1 MDEMVKTVQSWL
13 NKTYQ
18 GYVAKGDYQTI
29 PENGK
34 TGWTTVYA
42 LTRALQIELG
52 ISPTADNFGPGTEKA
67 FKPLTIGASDAKPS
81 NINYILQGAFYCK
94 GYSPGG
100 FTGVFGGQTQIA
112 VKMFQK
118 DAGLATQDGVVST
131 IIMKSLLNMSAFQTV
146 SGGNIAVRTV
156 QQNLNRDYSA
166 WIGALVPCD
175 GLYGRDT
182 NTSLIYALQKEE
194 GMARTTANGNFGPG
208 TTTNLTNLIPTFTSN
223 KALVLLLQYSL
234 ACNGLPINQFSGT
247 YDAET
252 TNLVKR
258 YQEFMKMSITT
269 GAINMGTFKALLS
282 SAGDTN
288 RSATACDT
296 SYVLNTDQIDT
307 LWNAGYRYVGRYLTG
322 NVIRGGVRVPKA
334 MNQTEIAAILK
345 KGLKIFPIYQDGG
358 YEIPYFEVPLQGISD
373 GYTAIDAAYNLGF
386 PAGTTI
392 YFAVDLDAYDYQ
404 ITDLI
409 MPYFQNLR
417 AAFKQNQDLRS
428 YQIGVYGARN
438 VCSRLKNAGL
448 VDNVFVAD
456 MSTGFSG
463 NLGFPMPADWAF
475 DQYFEMSI
483 GTGNGKLDIDKV
495 TYSGADKAVSV
506 VTPPPVSD
514 TPSSAAIN
522 RARLMRIR
530 DVLYGTPSLAAIVDD
545 KVTFEW
551 ELEKTQIRVLTPNL
565 TVAFVASAKLSNPG
579 DGNSKVSVKDGKVS
593 ASFEQE
599 LANWAGSLT
608 VDDATNTKKVIAD
621 LAAKIVVGDITV
633 RWLPVKDLLTLTITA
648 NVPEIEVTDKYK
660 TSASMSVSF
669 MFDNRN
675 QHLDPEMPTLAET
688 ILVGG
693 VIISSVGLIASG
705 GLVIGSLGGTV
716 AGVVSKDLLP
726 AVLLLA
732 IKSVLDK
739 VVRK

>member
-1 MDEMVKTVQSWL
+1 MDEMVRQVQSWL
-13 NKTYQ
+13 NKTYDK
-18 GYVAKGDYQTI
+18 YVAKGDFQTI

-52 ISPTADNFGPGTEKA
+52 ISPTADNFGPTTEKL
-67 FKPLTIGASDAKPS
+67 FKPLTIGASDAKPT

-131 IIMKSLLNMSAFQTV
+131 IIMKSLLDMSAFQTV
-146 SGGNIAVRTV
+146 SGGTYGVRTV
-156 QQNLNRDYSA
+156 QQNLNHDYSA
-166 WIGALVPCD
+166 WIGKLVPCD

-208 TTTNLTNLIPTFTSN
+208 TTTSLTNLIPTFASN

-234 ACNGLPINQFSGT
+234 ACNGLPINQFSGV

-269 GAINMGTFKALLS
+269 GAITMGTFKALLS

-334 MNQTEIAAILK
+334 MNPTEIAAILK

-358 YEIPYFEVPLQGISD
+358 YEIPYFEVPFQGISD
-373 GYTAIDAAYNLGF
+373 GYKAIDAAYNLGF

-417 AAFKQNQDLRS
+417 AAFKQNQALRS

-463 NLGFPMPADWAF
+463 NLGFPMPDDWAF

-495 TYSGADKAVSV
+495 TYSGVDKGVSV
-506 VTPPPVSD
+506 VTPPPASD
-514 TPSSAAIN
+514 TPNSAAIN
-522 RARLMRIR
+522 RARLLKIR
-530 DVLYGTPSLAAIVDD
+530 DVLYGNSSLAALVDD
-545 KVTFEW
+545 KVTFDL
-551 ELEKTQIRVLTPNL
+551 ELEKTNVRVISPNL
-565 TVAFVASAKLSNPG
+565 SVMFKASAKLTNPG
-579 DGNSKVSVKDGKVS
+579 DGDTTITVKDGKVN
-593 ASFEQE
+593 AAFESE
-599 LANWAGSLT
+599 LAGWIGTLST
-608 VDDATNTKKVIAD
+608 EDANNTKKIIAD
-621 LAAKIVVGDITV
+621 LAAKIVVGNIIV
-633 RWLPVKDLLTLTITA
+633 KWAPVANKLTITLTA

-660 TSASMSVSF
+660 TSASMSVTF
-669 MFDNRN
+669 IFDNDN
-675 QHLDPEMPTLAET
+675 KELDAQMKEIGVYAFGGALA
-688 ILVGG
+688 LGM
-693 VIISSVGLIASG
+693 LA
-705 GLVIGSLGGTV
+705 LVIGGLGIETLLTAGT
-716 AGVVSKDLLP
+716 
-726 AVLLLA
+726 LLLIA

-739 VVRK
+739 VSHK

>member
-1 MDEMVKTVQSWL
+1 MDEMVRQVQSWL
-13 NKTYQ
+13 NKTYDK
-18 GYVAKGDYQTI
+18 YVAKGDFQTI

-52 ISPTADNFGPGTEKA
+52 ISPTADNFGPTTEKL
-67 FKPLTIGASDAKPS
+67 FKPLTIGASDAKPT
-81 NINYILQGAFYCK
+81 NLNYILQGAFYCK

-131 IIMKSLLNMSAFQTV
+131 IIMKSLLDMSAFQTV
-146 SGGNIAVRTV
+146 SGGTYGVRTV

-166 WIGALVPCD
+166 WIGKLVPCD

-208 TTTNLTNLIPTFTSN
+208 TTTSLTNLIPTFASN

-234 ACNGLPINQFSGT
+234 ACNGLPINQFSGV

-269 GAINMGTFKALLS
+269 GAITMGTFKALLS

-334 MNQTEIAAILK
+334 MNPTEIAAILK

-358 YEIPYFEVPLQGISD
+358 YEIPYFEVPFQGISD
-373 GYTAIDAAYNLGF
+373 GYKAIDAAYNLGF

-409 MPYFQNLR
+409 IPYFQNLR
-417 AAFKQNQDLRS
+417 AAFKQNQALRS

-463 NLGFPMPADWAF
+463 NLGFPMPDDWAF

-495 TYSGADKAVSV
+495 TYSGVDKGVSA
-506 VTPPPVSD
+506 VTPPPASD
-514 TPSSAAIN
+514 TPNSAAIN
-522 RARLMRIR
+522 RARLLKIR
-530 DVLYGTPSLAAIVDD
+530 DVLYGNSSLAALVDD
-545 KVTFEW
+545 KVTFDL
-551 ELEKTQIRVLTPNL
+551 ELEKTNVRVISPNL
-565 TVAFVASAKLSNPG
+565 SVMFKASAKLTNPG
-579 DGNSKVSVKDGKVS
+579 DGDTTITVKDGKVN
-593 ASFEQE
+593 AAFESE
-599 LANWAGSLT
+599 LAGWIGTLST
-608 VDDATNTKKVIAD
+608 EDANNTKKIIAD
-621 LAAKIVVGDITV
+621 LATKIVVGNIIV
-633 RWLPVKDLLTLTITA
+633 KWAPVANKLTITFTA

-660 TSASMSVSF
+660 TSASMSVTF
-669 MFDNRN
+669 IFDNDN
-675 QHLDPEMPTLAET
+675 KELDAQMKEIGVYAFGGALA
-688 ILVGG
+688 LGM
-693 VIISSVGLIASG
+693 LA
-705 GLVIGSLGGTV
+705 LVIGGLGIETLLTAGT
-716 AGVVSKDLLP
+716 
-726 AVLLLA
+726 LLLIA

-739 VVRK
+739 VSHK

>member
-1 MDEMVKTVQSWL
+1 MDEMVRQVQSWL
-13 NKTYQ
+13 NKTYDK
-18 GYVAKGDYQTI
+18 YVAKGDFQTI

-52 ISPTADNFGPGTEKA
+52 ISPTADNFGPTTEKL
-67 FKPLTIGASDAKPS
+67 FKPLTIGASDAKPT

-131 IIMKSLLNMSAFQTV
+131 IIMKSLLDMSAFQTV
-146 SGGNIAVRTV
+146 SGSTYGVRTV

-166 WIGALVPCD
+166 WIGKLVPCD

-208 TTTNLTNLIPTFTSN
+208 TTTSLTNLIPTFASN

-234 ACNGLPINQFSGT
+234 ACNGLPINQFSGV

-269 GAINMGTFKALLS
+269 GAITMGTFKALLS

-334 MNQTEIAAILK
+334 MNPTEIAAILK

-358 YEIPYFEVPLQGISD
+358 YEIPYFEVPFQGISD
-373 GYTAIDAAYNLGF
+373 GYKAIDAAYNLGF

-404 ITDLI
+404 ITDLVI
-409 MPYFQNLR
+409 PYFQNLR
-417 AAFKQNQDLRS
+417 AAFKQNQALRS

-463 NLGFPMPADWAF
+463 NLGFPMPDDWAF

-495 TYSGADKAVSV
+495 TYSGVDKAVSV

-514 TPSSAAIN
+514 TPNSAAIN
-522 RARLMRIR
+522 RARLLKIR
-530 DVLYGTPSLAAIVDD
+530 DVLYGNSSLAALVDD
-545 KVTFEW
+545 KVTFDL
-551 ELEKTQIRVLTPNL
+551 ELEKTNVRVISPNL
-565 TVAFVASAKLSNPG
+565 SVMFKASAKLTNPG
-579 DGNSKVSVKDGKVS
+579 DGDTTITVKDGKVN
-593 ASFEQE
+593 AAFESE
-599 LANWAGSLT
+599 LAGWIGTLST
-608 VDDATNTKKVIAD
+608 EDANNTKKIIAD
-621 LAAKIVVGDITV
+621 LAAKIVVGNIIV
-633 RWLPVKDLLTLTITA
+633 KWAPVANKLTITLTA

-660 TSASMSVSF
+660 TSASMSVTF
-669 MFDNRN
+669 IFDNDN
-675 QHLDPEMPTLAET
+675 KELDAQMKEIGVYAFGGALA
-688 ILVGG
+688 LGM
-693 VIISSVGLIASG
+693 LA
-705 GLVIGSLGGTV
+705 LVIGGLGIETLLTAGT
-716 AGVVSKDLLP
+716 
-726 AVLLLA
+726 LLLIA

-739 VVRK
+739 VSHK

>member
-1 MDEMVKTVQSWL
+1 MDEMVRQVQSWL
-13 NKTYQ
+13 NKTYDK
-18 GYVAKGDYQTI
+18 YVVKGDFQTI

-52 ISPTADNFGPGTEKA
+52 ISPTADNFGPTTEKL
-67 FKPLTIGASDAKPS
+67 FKPLTIGASDAKPT

-131 IIMKSLLNMSAFQTV
+131 IIMKSLLDMSAFQTV
-146 SGGNIAVRTV
+146 SGGTYGVRTV

-166 WIGALVPCD
+166 WIGKLVPCD

-208 TTTNLTNLIPTFTSN
+208 TTTSLTNLIPTFASN

-234 ACNGLPINQFSGT
+234 ACNGLPINQFSGV

-269 GAINMGTFKALLS
+269 GAITMGTFKALLS

-334 MNQTEIAAILK
+334 MNPAEIAAILK

-358 YEIPYFEVPLQGISD
+358 YEIPYFEVPFQGISD
-373 GYTAIDAAYNLGF
+373 GYKAIDAAYNLGF

-409 MPYFQNLR
+409 IPYFQNLR
-417 AAFKQNQDLRS
+417 AAFQQNQALRS

-463 NLGFPMPADWAF
+463 NLGFPMPDDWAF

-495 TYSGADKAVSV
+495 TYSGVDKGVSA
-506 VTPPPVSD
+506 VTPPPASD
-514 TPSSAAIN
+514 TPNSAAIN
-522 RARLMRIR
+522 RARLLKIR
-530 DVLYGTPSLAAIVDD
+530 DVLYGNSSLAALVDD
-545 KVTFEW
+545 KVTFDL
-551 ELEKTQIRVLTPNL
+551 ELEKTNVRVISPNL
-565 TVAFVASAKLSNPG
+565 SVMFKASAKLTNPG
-579 DGNSKVSVKDGKVS
+579 DGDTTITVKDGKVN
-593 ASFEQE
+593 AAFESE
-599 LANWAGSLT
+599 LAGWIGTLST
-608 VDDATNTKKVIAD
+608 EDANNTKKIIAD
-621 LAAKIVVGDITV
+621 LATKIVVGNIIV
-633 RWLPVKDLLTLTITA
+633 KWAPVANKLTITLTA

-660 TSASMSVSF
+660 TSASMSVTF
-669 MFDNRN
+669 IFDNDN
-675 QHLDPEMPTLAET
+675 KELDAQMKEIGVYAFGGALA
-688 ILVGG
+688 LGM
-693 VIISSVGLIASG
+693 LA
-705 GLVIGSLGGTV
+705 LVIGGLGIETLLTAGT
-716 AGVVSKDLLP
+716 
-726 AVLLLA
+726 LLLIA

-739 VVRK
+739 VSHK

>member
-52 ISPTADNFGPGTEKA
+52 ISPTADNFGPGTEKS
-67 FKPLTIGASDAKPS
+67 FKPLTIGANDAKPS

-100 FTGVFGGQTQIA
+100 FTGTFGGQTQIA

-118 DAGLATQDGVVST
+118 DAGLATQDGVVSA

-166 WIGALVPCD
+166 WIGTLVPCD

-182 NTSLIYALQKEE
+182 NTALIYALQKEE

-322 NVIRGGVRVPKA
+322 NVIRGGTRVPKA
-334 MNQTEIAAILK
+334 MNQAEIAAILK

-373 GYTAIDAAYNLGF
+373 GYKAIDAAYNLGF

-409 MPYFQNLR
+409 TPYFQNLR
-417 AAFKQNQDLRS
+417 AAFKQNQDLRQ

-463 NLGFPMPADWAF
+463 NLGFPMPDDWAF

-483 GTGNGKLDIDKV
+483 GTGNGKIDIDKV
-495 TYSGADKAVSV
+495 TYSGVDKGVSV

-514 TPSSAAIN
+514 TPNSAAIN

-530 DVLYGTPSLAAIVDD
+530 DVLYGNSSLAALVDD
-545 KVTFEW
+545 KVTFEL
-551 ELEKTQIRVLTPNL
+551 ELEKTNSRVISPNL
-565 TVAFVASAKLSNPG
+565 TVIFKASAKLVNPS
-579 DGNSKVSVKDGKVS
+579 DGGTTVSIKDGKVS
-593 ASFEQE
+593 ASFEKE
-599 LANWAGSLT
+599 LANWTGSLST
-608 VDDATNTKKVIAD
+608 EEAGNTKKLIAD
-621 LAAKIVVGDITV
+621 LAAKVVVGDITV
-633 RWLPVKDLLTLTITA
+633 KWSPAKDFITVSIIA
-648 NVPEIEVTDKYK
+648 NVPEIEVSDKYK
-660 TSASMSVSF
+660 TSASMSISLIIDNTNRDLDSQWDAITSTVTDGVLKTGAMAVVVYALYGVSVF
-669 MFDNRN
+669 GGG
-675 QHLDPEMPTLAET
+675 LLTP
-688 ILVGG
+688 IVIGLVGIG
-693 VIISSVGLIASG
+693 FLIKEFLEKSS
-705 GLVIGSLGGTV
+705 T
-716 AGVVSKDLLP
+716 K
-726 AVLLLA
+726 
-732 IKSVLDK
+732 
-739 VVRK
+739 

>member
-1 MDEMVKTVQSWL
+1 MDEMVRQVQSWL
-13 NKTYQ
+13 NKTYDK
-18 GYVAKGDYQTI
+18 YVAKGDFQTI

-52 ISPTADNFGPGTEKA
+52 ISPTADNFGPTTEKL
-67 FKPLTIGASDAKPS
+67 FKPLTIGASDAKPT

-131 IIMKSLLNMSAFQTV
+131 IIMKSLLDMSAFQTV
-146 SGGNIAVRTV
+146 SGGTYGVRTV

-166 WIGALVPCD
+166 WIGKLVPCD

-208 TTTNLTNLIPTFTSN
+208 TTTSLTNLIPTFASN

-234 ACNGLPINQFSGT
+234 ACNGLPINQFSGV

-269 GAINMGTFKALLS
+269 GAITMGTFKALLS

-307 LWNAGYRYVGRYLTG
+307 LWNAGYRYVDRYLTG

-334 MNQTEIAAILK
+334 MNPTEIAAILK

-358 YEIPYFEVPLQGISD
+358 YEIPYFEVPFQGISD
-373 GYTAIDAAYNLGF
+373 GYKAIDAAYNLGF

-417 AAFKQNQDLRS
+417 AAFKQNQALRS

-438 VCSRLKNAGL
+438 VCSRLKSAGL

-463 NLGFPMPADWAF
+463 NLGFPMPDDWAF

-495 TYSGADKAVSV
+495 TYSGVDKGVSA
-506 VTPPPVSD
+506 VTPPPASD
-514 TPSSAAIN
+514 TPNSAAIN
-522 RARLMRIR
+522 RARLLKIR
-530 DVLYGTPSLAAIVDD
+530 DVLYGNSSLAALVDD
-545 KVTFEW
+545 KVTFDL
-551 ELEKTQIRVLTPNL
+551 ELEKTNVRVISPNL
-565 TVAFVASAKLSNPG
+565 SVMFKASAKLTNPG
-579 DGNSKVSVKDGKVS
+579 DGDTTITVKDGKVN
-593 ASFEQE
+593 AAFESE
-599 LANWAGSLT
+599 LAGWIGTLST
-608 VDDATNTKKVIAD
+608 EDANNTKKIIAD
-621 LAAKIVVGDITV
+621 LAAKIVVGNIIV
-633 RWLPVKDLLTLTITA
+633 KWAPVANKLTITLTA

-660 TSASMSVSF
+660 TSASMSVTF
-669 MFDNRN
+669 IFDNDN
-675 QHLDPEMPTLAET
+675 KELDAQMKEIGVYAFGGALA
-688 ILVGG
+688 LGM
-693 VIISSVGLIASG
+693 LA
-705 GLVIGSLGGTV
+705 LVIGGLGIETLLTAGT
-716 AGVVSKDLLP
+716 
-726 AVLLLA
+726 LLLIA

-739 VVRK
+739 VSHK

>member
-1 MDEMVKTVQSWL
+1 MDEMVRQVQSWL
-13 NKTYQ
+13 NKTYDK
-18 GYVAKGDYQTI
+18 YVAKGDFQTI

-52 ISPTADNFGPGTEKA
+52 ISPTADNFGPTTEKL
-67 FKPLTIGASDAKPS
+67 FKPLTIGASDAKPT

-131 IIMKSLLNMSAFQTV
+131 IIMKSLLDMSAFQTV
-146 SGGNIAVRTV
+146 SGGTYGVRTV

-166 WIGALVPCD
+166 WIGKLVPCD

-208 TTTNLTNLIPTFTSN
+208 TTTSLTNLIPTFASN

-234 ACNGLPINQFSGT
+234 ACNGLPINQFSGV

-269 GAINMGTFKALLS
+269 GAITMGTFKALLS
-282 SAGDTN
+282 SSGDTN

-322 NVIRGGVRVPKA
+322 NVIRGGIRVPKA
-334 MNQTEIAAILK
+334 MNPTEIAAILK

-358 YEIPYFEVPLQGISD
+358 YEIPYFEVPFQGISD
-373 GYTAIDAAYNLGF
+373 GYKAIDAAYNLGF

-409 MPYFQNLR
+409 IPYFQNLR
-417 AAFKQNQDLRS
+417 AAFKQNQALRS

-463 NLGFPMPADWAF
+463 NLGFPMPDDWAF

-495 TYSGADKAVSV
+495 TYSGVDKGVSA
-506 VTPPPVSD
+506 VTPQPASD
-514 TPSSAAIN
+514 TPNSAAIN
-522 RARLMRIR
+522 RARLLKIR
-530 DVLYGTPSLAAIVDD
+530 DVLYGNSSLAALVDD
-545 KVTFEW
+545 KVTFDL
-551 ELEKTQIRVLTPNL
+551 ELEKTNVRVISPNL
-565 TVAFVASAKLSNPG
+565 SVMFKASAKLTNPG
-579 DGNSKVSVKDGKVS
+579 DGDTTITVKDGKVN
-593 ASFEQE
+593 AAFESD
-599 LANWAGSLT
+599 LAGWIGTLST
-608 VDDATNTKKVIAD
+608 EDANNTKKIIAD
-621 LAAKIVVGDITV
+621 LAAKIIVGNIIV
-633 RWLPVKDLLTLTITA
+633 KWAPVANKLTITLTA

-660 TSASMSVSF
+660 TSASMSVTF
-669 MFDNRN
+669 IFDNDN
-675 QHLDPEMPTLAET
+675 KELDAQMKEIGVYAIGGALA
-688 ILVGG
+688 LGM
-693 VIISSVGLIASG
+693 LA
-705 GLVIGSLGGTV
+705 LVIGGIGIETLLTAGT
-716 AGVVSKDLLP
+716 
-726 AVLLLA
+726 LLLIA

-739 VVRK
+739 VSHK

>member
-1 MDEMVKTVQSWL
+1 MDEMVRQVQSWL
-13 NKTYQ
+13 NKTYDK
-18 GYVAKGDYQTI
+18 YVAKGDFQTI

-52 ISPTADNFGPGTEKA
+52 ISPTADNFGPTTEKL
-67 FKPLTIGASDAKPS
+67 FKPLTIGASDAKPT

-131 IIMKSLLNMSAFQTV
+131 IIMKSLLDMSAFQTV
-146 SGGNIAVRTV
+146 SGGTYGVRTV

-166 WIGALVPCD
+166 WIGKLVPCD

-208 TTTNLTNLIPTFTSN
+208 TTTSLTNLIPTFASN

-234 ACNGLPINQFSGT
+234 ACNGLPINQFSGV

-269 GAINMGTFKALLS
+269 GAITMGTFKALLS

-334 MNQTEIAAILK
+334 MNPTEIAAILK

-358 YEIPYFEVPLQGISD
+358 YEIPYFEVPFQGISD
-373 GYTAIDAAYNLGF
+373 GYKAIDAAYNLGF

-409 MPYFQNLR
+409 IPYFQNLR
-417 AAFKQNQDLRS
+417 AAFKQNQALRS

-463 NLGFPMPADWAF
+463 NLGFPMPDDWAF

-495 TYSGADKAVSV
+495 TYSGVDKGVSA
-506 VTPPPVSD
+506 VTPPPASD
-514 TPSSAAIN
+514 TPNSAAIN
-522 RARLMRIR
+522 RARLLKIR
-530 DVLYGTPSLAAIVDD
+530 DVLYGNSSLAALVDD
-545 KVTFEW
+545 KVTFDL
-551 ELEKTQIRVLTPNL
+551 ELEKTNVRVISPNL
-565 TVAFVASAKLSNPG
+565 SVMFKASAKLTNPG
-579 DGNSKVSVKDGKVS
+579 DGDTTITVKDGKVN
-593 ASFEQE
+593 AAFETE
-599 LANWAGSLT
+599 LAGWIGTLST
-608 VDDATNTKKVIAD
+608 EDANNTKKIIAD
-621 LAAKIVVGDITV
+621 LAAKIVVGNIIV
-633 RWLPVKDLLTLTITA
+633 KWAPVANKLTITLTA

-660 TSASMSVSF
+660 TSASMSVTF
-669 MFDNRN
+669 IFDNDN
-675 QHLDPEMPTLAET
+675 KELDAQMKEIGVYAFGGALA
-688 ILVGG
+688 LGM
-693 VIISSVGLIASG
+693 LA
-705 GLVIGSLGGTV
+705 LVIGGLGIETLLTAGT
-716 AGVVSKDLLP
+716 
-726 AVLLLA
+726 LLLIA

-739 VVRK
+739 VSHK

>member
-18 GYVAKGDYQTI
+18 GYVAKGDYQMI

-67 FKPLTIGASDAKPS
+67 FKPLTIGASDDKPS
-81 NINYILQGAFYCK
+81 NINYILQGAFYSK

-100 FTGVFGGQTQIA
+100 FTGTFGGQTQIA

-146 SGGNIAVRTV
+146 SGGNFAVRTV

-166 WIGALVPCD
+166 WIGTLVPCD

-234 ACNGLPINQFSGT
+234 ACNGLPINQFSGA

-334 MNQTEIAAILK
+334 MNQAEIAAILK

-373 GYTAIDAAYNLGF
+373 GYKAIDAAYNLGF

-463 NLGFPMPADWAF
+463 NLGFPMPDDWAF

-514 TPSSAAIN
+514 TPNSAAIN

-530 DVLYGTPSLAAIVDD
+530 DVLYGNSSLAALVDD
-545 KVTFEW
+545 KVTFEL
-551 ELEKTQIRVLTPNL
+551 ELEKINTRVITPNL
-565 TVAFVASAKLSNPG
+565 TVSFKASAKLVNPG
-579 DGNSKVSVKDGKVS
+579 DGGATVSVKDGKIN

-599 LANWAGSLT
+599 ISNWTGSLST
-608 VDDATNTKKVIAD
+608 EEAGNTKKLIAD
-621 LAAKIVVGDITV
+621 LAAKVVVGDITV
-633 RWLPVKDLLTLTITA
+633 KWTPAKDFITITITA
-648 NVPEIEVTDKYK
+648 NVPEIEVTESYK
-660 TSASMSVSF
+660 TSASMSVTLII
-669 MFDNRN
+669 DNKN
-675 QHLDPEMPTLAET
+675 KELDSQWDAITNAVTDGALKTVTTAIILYGLYSASTIGATVLAPVAITLAA
-688 ILVGG
+688 IAV
-693 VIISSVGLIASG
+693 VIKII
-705 GLVIGSLGGTV
+705 
-716 AGVVSKDLLP
+716 
-726 AVLLLA
+726 
-732 IKSVLDK
+732 LDK
-739 VVRK
+739 SSS

>member
-1 MDEMVKTVQSWL
+1 MDEMVRQVQSWL
-13 NKTYQ
+13 NKTYDK
-18 GYVAKGDYQTI
+18 YVAKGDFQTI

-52 ISPTADNFGPGTEKA
+52 ISPTADNFGPTTEKL
-67 FKPLTIGASDAKPS
+67 FKPLTIGASDAKPT

-131 IIMKSLLNMSAFQTV
+131 IIMKSLLDMSAFQTV
-146 SGGNIAVRTV
+146 SGGTYGVRTV

-166 WIGALVPCD
+166 WIGKLVPCD

-208 TTTNLTNLIPTFTSN
+208 TTTSLTNLIPTFASN

-234 ACNGLPINQFSGT
+234 ACNGLPINQFSGV

-269 GAINMGTFKALLS
+269 GAITMGTFKALLS

-334 MNQTEIAAILK
+334 MNPTEIAAIQK

-358 YEIPYFEVPLQGISD
+358 YEIPYFEVPFQGISD
-373 GYTAIDAAYNLGF
+373 GYKAIDAAYNLGF

-417 AAFKQNQDLRS
+417 AAFKQNQALRS

-438 VCSRLKNAGL
+438 VCSRLKSAGL

-463 NLGFPMPADWAF
+463 NLGFPMPDDWAF

-495 TYSGADKAVSV
+495 TYSGVDKGVST
-506 VTPPPVSD
+506 VTPPPASE
-514 TPSSAAIN
+514 TPNSAAIN
-522 RARLMRIR
+522 RARLLKIR
-530 DVLYGTPSLAAIVDD
+530 DVLYGNSSLAALVDD
-545 KVTFEW
+545 KVTFDL
-551 ELEKTQIRVLTPNL
+551 ELEKTNIRVLSPNL
-565 TVAFVASAKLSNPG
+565 TVAFTASAKLV
-579 DGNSKVSVKDGKVS
+579 NSGTGGTTVSVKDGKVN
-593 ASFEQE
+593 ASFQQE
-599 LANWAGSLT
+599 LANWTGSLST
-608 VDDATNTKKVIAD
+608 VDTANTKKVVAD

-633 RWLPVKDLLTLTITA
+633 KWLPAKDILTVTITA
-648 NVPEIEVTDKYK
+648 NVPEIEVTSNYK
-660 TSASMSVSF
+660 TSASMSVSLI
-669 MFDNRN
+669 FDNKNRE
-675 QHLDPEMPTLAET
+675 LDSQLNAVSEAVLTGAIKT
-688 ILVGG
+688 SIVGG
-693 VIISSVGLIASG
+693 ILYGTYLVSAIGTAVAFPLAITVTGLI
-705 GLVIGSLGGTV
+705 
-716 AGVVSKDLLP
+716 
-726 AVLLLA
+726 VL
-732 IKSVLDK
+732 IKVVLDNSSSK
-739 VVRK
+739 

>member
-1 MDEMVKTVQSWL
+1 MDEMVRQVQSWL
-13 NKTYQ
+13 NKTYDK
-18 GYVAKGDYQTI
+18 YVAKGDFQTI

-52 ISPTADNFGPGTEKA
+52 ISPTADNFGPTTEKL
-67 FKPLTIGASDAKPS
+67 FKPLTIGASDAKPT

-131 IIMKSLLNMSAFQTV
+131 IIMKSLLDMSAFQTV
-146 SGGNIAVRTV
+146 SGGTYGIRTV

-166 WIGALVPCD
+166 WIGKLVPCD

-208 TTTNLTNLIPTFTSN
+208 TTTSLTNLIPTFASN

-234 ACNGLPINQFSGT
+234 ACNGLPINQFSGV

-269 GAINMGTFKALLS
+269 GAITMGTFKALLS

-334 MNQTEIAAILK
+334 MNPTEIAAILK

-358 YEIPYFEVPLQGISD
+358 YEIPYFEVPFQGISD
-373 GYTAIDAAYNLGF
+373 GYKAIDAAYNLGF

-409 MPYFQNLR
+409 IPYFQNLR
-417 AAFKQNQDLRS
+417 AAFQQNQALRS

-463 NLGFPMPADWAF
+463 NLGFPMPDDWAF

-495 TYSGADKAVSV
+495 TYSGVDKGVSV
-506 VTPPPVSD
+506 VTPPPASD
-514 TPSSAAIN
+514 TPNSAAIN
-522 RARLMRIR
+522 RARLLKIR
-530 DVLYGTPSLAAIVDD
+530 DVLYGNSSLAALVDD
-545 KVTFEW
+545 KVTFEL
-551 ELEKTQIRVLTPNL
+551 ELEKTNSRVISPNL
-565 TVAFVASAKLSNPG
+565 TVIFKASAKLTDPA
-579 DGNSKVSVKDGKVS
+579 DGGTTVSVKDGKVS
-593 ASFEQE
+593 ASFEKE
-599 LANWAGSLT
+599 LANWTGSLST
-608 VDDATNTKKVIAD
+608 EEAGDTKKIIAD
-621 LAAKIVVGDITV
+621 LAAKVVVGDITV
-633 RWLPVKDLLTLTITA
+633 KWSPAKDFITVSITA
-648 NVPEIEVTDKYK
+648 NIPEIEVTDKYK
-660 TSASMSVSF
+660 TSASMSISLIIDNKNKDLDSQWDAITSAVTDGALKTGGMAVF
-669 MFDNRN
+669 MFA
-675 QHLDPEMPTLAET
+675 LYGVSVFGGGLLAP
-688 ILVGG
+688 IAL
-693 VIISSVGLIASG
+693 SLIAI
-705 GLVIGSLGGTV
+705 GLL
-716 AGVVSKDLLP
+716 
-726 AVLLLA
+726 
-732 IKSVLDK
+732 IKEFLEKSSTK
-739 VVRK
+739 

>member
-1 MDEMVKTVQSWL
+1 MDEMVRQVQSWL
-13 NKTYQ
+13 NKTYDK
-18 GYVAKGDYQTI
+18 YVAKGDFQTI

-52 ISPTADNFGPGTEKA
+52 ISPTADNFGPTTEKL
-67 FKPLTIGASDAKPS
+67 FKPLTIGASDAKPT

-131 IIMKSLLNMSAFQTV
+131 IIMKSLLDMSAFQTV
-146 SGGNIAVRTV
+146 SGGTYGVRTV

-166 WIGALVPCD
+166 WIGKLVPCD

-208 TTTNLTNLIPTFTSN
+208 TTTSLTNLIPTFASN

-234 ACNGLPINQFSGT
+234 ACNGLPINQFSGV

-269 GAINMGTFKALLS
+269 GAITMGTFKALLS

-334 MNQTEIAAILK
+334 MNQAEIAAILK

-358 YEIPYFEVPLQGISD
+358 YEIPYFEVPFQGISD
-373 GYTAIDAAYNLGF
+373 GYKAIDAAYNLGF

-409 MPYFQNLR
+409 IPYFQNLR
-417 AAFKQNQDLRS
+417 AAFKQNQALRS

-438 VCSRLKNAGL
+438 VCSRLKSAGL

-463 NLGFPMPADWAF
+463 NLGFPMPDDWAF

-495 TYSGADKAVSV
+495 TYSGVDKAVSV

-514 TPSSAAIN
+514 TPNSAAIN
-522 RARLMRIR
+522 RARLLKIR
-530 DVLYGTPSLAAIVDD
+530 DVLYGNSSLAALVDD
-545 KVTFEW
+545 KVTFDL
-551 ELEKTQIRVLTPNL
+551 ELEKTNVRVISPNL
-565 TVAFVASAKLSNPG
+565 SVMFKASAKLTNPG
-579 DGNSKVSVKDGKVS
+579 DGDTTITVKDGKVN
-593 ASFEQE
+593 AAFETE
-599 LANWAGSLT
+599 LAGWIGTLST
-608 VDDATNTKKVIAD
+608 EDANNTKKIIAD
-621 LAAKIVVGDITV
+621 LAAKIVVGNIIV
-633 RWLPVKDLLTLTITA
+633 KWAPVANKLTITLTA

-660 TSASMSVSF
+660 TSASMSVTF
-669 MFDNRN
+669 IFDNDN
-675 QHLDPEMPTLAET
+675 KELDAQMKEIGVYAIGGALA
-688 ILVGG
+688 LGM
-693 VIISSVGLIASG
+693 LA
-705 GLVIGSLGGTV
+705 LVIGGLGIETLLTAGT
-716 AGVVSKDLLP
+716 
-726 AVLLLA
+726 LLLIA

-739 VVRK
+739 VSHK

>member
-1 MDEMVKTVQSWL
+1 MDEMVRQVQSWL
-13 NKTYQ
+13 NKTYDK
-18 GYVAKGDYQTI
+18 YVAKGDFQTI

-52 ISPTADNFGPGTEKA
+52 ISPTADNFGPTTEKL
-67 FKPLTIGASDAKPS
+67 FKPLTIGASDAKPT

-131 IIMKSLLNMSAFQTV
+131 IIMKSLLDMSAFQTV
-146 SGGNIAVRTV
+146 SGGTYGVRTV

-166 WIGALVPCD
+166 WIGKLVPCD

-208 TTTNLTNLIPTFTSN
+208 TTTSLTNLIPTFASN

-234 ACNGLPINQFSGT
+234 ACNGLPINQFSGV

-269 GAINMGTFKALLS
+269 GAITMGTFKALLS

-334 MNQTEIAAILK
+334 MNPAEIAAILK

-358 YEIPYFEVPLQGISD
+358 YEIPYFEVPFQGISD
-373 GYTAIDAAYNLGF
+373 GYKAIDAAYNLGF

-409 MPYFQNLR
+409 IPYFQNLR
-417 AAFKQNQDLRS
+417 AAFKQNQALRS

-463 NLGFPMPADWAF
+463 NLGFPMPDDWAF

-495 TYSGADKAVSV
+495 TYSGVDKGVST
-506 VTPPPVSD
+506 VTPPPASE
-514 TPSSAAIN
+514 TPNSAAIN
-522 RARLMRIR
+522 RARLLKIR
-530 DVLYGTPSLAAIVDD
+530 DVLYGNSSLAALVDD
-545 KVTFEW
+545 KVTFEL
-551 ELEKTQIRVLTPNL
+551 ELEKTNIRVLSPNL
-565 TVAFVASAKLSNPG
+565 TVAFTASAKLV
-579 DGNSKVSVKDGKVS
+579 NSGTGGTTVSVKDGKVN
-593 ASFEQE
+593 ASFQQE
-599 LANWAGSLT
+599 LANWTGSLST
-608 VDDATNTKKVIAD
+608 VDAANTKKVVAD

-633 RWLPVKDLLTLTITA
+633 KWLPAKDILTVTITA
-648 NVPEIEVTDKYK
+648 NVPEIEVTSNYK
-660 TSASMSVSF
+660 TSASMSVSLI
-669 MFDNRN
+669 FDNKNRE
-675 QHLDPEMPTLAET
+675 LDSQLNAVSEA
-688 ILVGG
+688 ILTGAIKTSIVGG
-693 VIISSVGLIASG
+693 ILYGTYLVSAIGTAVAFPLAITVTGLI
-705 GLVIGSLGGTV
+705 
-716 AGVVSKDLLP
+716 
-726 AVLLLA
+726 VL
-732 IKSVLDK
+732 IKVVLDNSSSK
-739 VVRK
+739 

>member
-1 MDEMVKTVQSWL
+1 MDEMVRQVQSWL
-13 NKTYQ
+13 NKTYDK
-18 GYVAKGDYQTI
+18 YVAKGDFQTI

-52 ISPTADNFGPGTEKA
+52 ISPTADNFGPTTEKL
-67 FKPLTIGASDAKPS
+67 FKPLTIGASDAKPT

-131 IIMKSLLNMSAFQTV
+131 IIMKSLLDMSAFQTV
-146 SGGNIAVRTV
+146 SGGTYGVRTV

-166 WIGALVPCD
+166 WIGKLVPCD

-208 TTTNLTNLIPTFTSN
+208 TTTSLTNLIPTFASN

-234 ACNGLPINQFSGT
+234 ACNGLPINQFSGV

-269 GAINMGTFKALLS
+269 GAITMGTFKALLS

-334 MNQTEIAAILK
+334 MNPTEIAAILK

-358 YEIPYFEVPLQGISD
+358 YEIPYFEVPFQGISD
-373 GYTAIDAAYNLGF
+373 GYKAIDAAYNLGF

-409 MPYFQNLR
+409 IPYFQNLR
-417 AAFKQNQDLRS
+417 AAFKQNQALRS

-463 NLGFPMPADWAF
+463 NLGFPMPDDWAF

-495 TYSGADKAVSV
+495 TYSGVDKGVSA

-514 TPSSAAIN
+514 TPNSAAIN
-522 RARLMRIR
+522 RARLLKIR
-530 DVLYGTPSLAAIVDD
+530 DVLYGNSSLAALVDD
-545 KVTFEW
+545 KVTFDL
-551 ELEKTQIRVLTPNL
+551 ELEKTNVRVISPNL
-565 TVAFVASAKLSNPG
+565 SVMFKASAKLTNPG
-579 DGNSKVSVKDGKVS
+579 DGDTTITVKDGKVN
-593 ASFEQE
+593 AAFESE
-599 LANWAGSLT
+599 LAGWIGTLST
-608 VDDATNTKKVIAD
+608 EDANNTKKIIAD
-621 LAAKIVVGDITV
+621 LAAKIVVGNIIV
-633 RWLPVKDLLTLTITA
+633 KWAPVANKLTITLTA

-660 TSASMSVSF
+660 TSASMSVTF
-669 MFDNRN
+669 IFDNDN
-675 QHLDPEMPTLAET
+675 KELDAQMKEIGVYAFGGALA
-688 ILVGG
+688 LGM
-693 VIISSVGLIASG
+693 LA
-705 GLVIGSLGGTV
+705 LVIGGLGIETLLTAGT
-716 AGVVSKDLLP
+716 
-726 AVLLLA
+726 LLLIA

-739 VVRK
+739 VSHK

>member
-1 MDEMVKTVQSWL
+1 MDEMVRQVQSWL
-13 NKTYQ
+13 NKTYDK
-18 GYVAKGDYQTI
+18 YVAKGDFQTI

-52 ISPTADNFGPGTEKA
+52 ISPTADNFGPTTEKL
-67 FKPLTIGASDAKPS
+67 FKPLTIGASDAKPT

-131 IIMKSLLNMSAFQTV
+131 IIMKSLLDMSAFQTV
-146 SGGNIAVRTV
+146 SGGTYGVRTV

-166 WIGALVPCD
+166 WIGKLVPCD

-208 TTTNLTNLIPTFTSN
+208 TTTSLTNLIPTFASN

-234 ACNGLPINQFSGT
+234 ACNGLPINQFSGV

-269 GAINMGTFKALLS
+269 GAITMGTFKALLS

-334 MNQTEIAAILK
+334 MNPTEIAAIQK

-358 YEIPYFEVPLQGISD
+358 YEIPYFEVPFQGISD
-373 GYTAIDAAYNLGF
+373 GYKAIDAAYNLGF

-417 AAFKQNQDLRS
+417 AAFKQNQALRS

-463 NLGFPMPADWAF
+463 NLGFPMPDDWAF

-495 TYSGADKAVSV
+495 TYSGVDKGVSA
-506 VTPPPVSD
+506 VTPPPASD
-514 TPSSAAIN
+514 TPNSAAIN
-522 RARLMRIR
+522 RARLLKIR
-530 DVLYGTPSLAAIVDD
+530 DVLYGNSSLAALVDD
-545 KVTFEW
+545 KVTFDL
-551 ELEKTQIRVLTPNL
+551 ELEKTNVRVISPNL
-565 TVAFVASAKLSNPG
+565 SVMFKASAKLTNPG
-579 DGNSKVSVKDGKVS
+579 DGDTTITVKDGKVN
-593 ASFEQE
+593 AAFESE
-599 LANWAGSLT
+599 LAGWIGTLST
-608 VDDATNTKKVIAD
+608 EDANNTKKIIAD
-621 LAAKIVVGDITV
+621 LAAKIVVGNIIV
-633 RWLPVKDLLTLTITA
+633 KWAPVANKLTITLTA

-660 TSASMSVSF
+660 TSASMSVTF
-669 MFDNRN
+669 IFDNDN
-675 QHLDPEMPTLAET
+675 KELDAQMKEIGVYAFGGALA
-688 ILVGG
+688 LGM
-693 VIISSVGLIASG
+693 LA
-705 GLVIGSLGGTV
+705 LVIGGLGIETLLTAGT
-716 AGVVSKDLLP
+716 
-726 AVLLLA
+726 LLLIA

-739 VVRK
+739 VSHK

>member
-1 MDEMVKTVQSWL
+1 MDEMVRQVQSWL
-13 NKTYQ
+13 NKTYDK
-18 GYVAKGDYQTI
+18 YVAKGDFQTI

-52 ISPTADNFGPGTEKA
+52 ISPTADNFGPTTEKL
-67 FKPLTIGASDAKPS
+67 FKPLTIGASDAKPT

-131 IIMKSLLNMSAFQTV
+131 IIMKSLLDMSAFQTV
-146 SGGNIAVRTV
+146 SGGTYGVRTV

-166 WIGALVPCD
+166 WIGKLVPCD

-208 TTTNLTNLIPTFTSN
+208 TTTSLTNLIPTFASN

-234 ACNGLPINQFSGT
+234 ACNGLPINQFSGV

-269 GAINMGTFKALLS
+269 GAITMGSFKALLS

-322 NVIRGGVRVPKA
+322 NVIRGGIRVPKA
-334 MNQTEIAAILK
+334 MNPTEIAAILK

-358 YEIPYFEVPLQGISD
+358 YEIPYFEVPFQGISD
-373 GYTAIDAAYNLGF
+373 GYKAIDAAYNLGF

-409 MPYFQNLR
+409 MPYFQNLC
-417 AAFKQNQDLRS
+417 AAFKQNQALRS

-438 VCSRLKNAGL
+438 VCSRLKSAGL

-463 NLGFPMPADWAF
+463 NLGFPMPDDWAF

-495 TYSGADKAVSV
+495 TYSGVDKGVSV

-514 TPSSAAIN
+514 TPNSAAIN
-522 RARLMRIR
+522 RARLLKIR
-530 DVLYGTPSLAAIVDD
+530 DVLYGNSSLAALVDD
-545 KVTFEW
+545 KVTFDL
-551 ELEKTQIRVLTPNL
+551 ELEKTNVRVISPNL
-565 TVAFVASAKLSNPG
+565 SVMFKASAKLTNPG
-579 DGNSKVSVKDGKVS
+579 DGDTTITVKDGKVN
-593 ASFEQE
+593 AAFESE
-599 LANWAGSLT
+599 LAGWIGTLST
-608 VDDATNTKKVIAD
+608 EDANNTKKIIAD
-621 LAAKIVVGDITV
+621 LAAKIVVGNIIV
-633 RWLPVKDLLTLTITA
+633 KWAPVANKLTITLTA

-660 TSASMSVSF
+660 TSASMSVTF
-669 MFDNRN
+669 IFDNDN
-675 QHLDPEMPTLAET
+675 KELDAQMKEIGVYAIGGALA
-688 ILVGG
+688 LGM
-693 VIISSVGLIASG
+693 LA
-705 GLVIGSLGGTV
+705 LVIGGLGIETLLTAGT
-716 AGVVSKDLLP
+716 
-726 AVLLLA
+726 LLLIA

-739 VVRK
+739 VSHK

>member
-1 MDEMVKTVQSWL
+1 MDEMVRQVQSWL
-13 NKTYQ
+13 NKTYDK
-18 GYVAKGDYQTI
+18 YVAKGDFQTI

-52 ISPTADNFGPGTEKA
+52 ISPTADNFGPTTEKL
-67 FKPLTIGASDAKPS
+67 FKPLTIGASDAKPT

-131 IIMKSLLNMSAFQTV
+131 IIMKSLLDMSAFQTV
-146 SGGNIAVRTV
+146 SGGTYGVRTV

-166 WIGALVPCD
+166 WIGKLVPCD

-208 TTTNLTNLIPTFTSN
+208 TTTSLTNLIPTFASN

-234 ACNGLPINQFSGT
+234 ACNGLPINQFSGV

-269 GAINMGTFKALLS
+269 GAITMGTFKALLS

-334 MNQTEIAAILK
+334 MNPTEIAAILK

-358 YEIPYFEVPLQGISD
+358 YEIPYFEVPFQGISD
-373 GYTAIDAAYNLGF
+373 GYKAIDAAYNLGF

-417 AAFKQNQDLRS
+417 AAFKQNQALRS

-438 VCSRLKNAGL
+438 VCSRLKSAGL

-463 NLGFPMPADWAF
+463 NLGFPMPDDWAF

-495 TYSGADKAVSV
+495 TYSGVDKGVSA
-506 VTPPPVSD
+506 VTPPPASD
-514 TPSSAAIN
+514 TPNSAAIN
-522 RARLMRIR
+522 RARLLKIR
-530 DVLYGTPSLAAIVDD
+530 DVLYGNSSLAALVDD
-545 KVTFEW
+545 KVTFDL
-551 ELEKTQIRVLTPNL
+551 ELEKTNVRVISPNL
-565 TVAFVASAKLSNPG
+565 SVMFKASAKLTNPG
-579 DGNSKVSVKDGKVS
+579 DGDTTITVKDGKVN
-593 ASFEQE
+593 AAFESE
-599 LANWAGSLT
+599 LAGWIGTLST
-608 VDDATNTKKVIAD
+608 EDANNTKKIIAD
-621 LAAKIVVGDITV
+621 LAAKIVVGNIIV
-633 RWLPVKDLLTLTITA
+633 KWAPVANKLTITLTA

-660 TSASMSVSF
+660 TSASMSVTF
-669 MFDNRN
+669 IFDNDN
-675 QHLDPEMPTLAET
+675 KELDAQMKEIGVYAFGGALA
-688 ILVGG
+688 LGM
-693 VIISSVGLIASG
+693 LA
-705 GLVIGSLGGTV
+705 LVIGGLGIETLLTAGT
-716 AGVVSKDLLP
+716 
-726 AVLLLA
+726 LLLIA

-739 VVRK
+739 VSHK

>member
-1 MDEMVKTVQSWL
+1 MDEMVRQVQSWL
-13 NKTYQ
+13 NKTYDK
-18 GYVAKGDYQTI
+18 YVAKGDFQTI

-52 ISPTADNFGPGTEKA
+52 ISPTADNFGPTTEKL
-67 FKPLTIGASDAKPS
+67 FKPLTIGASDAKPT

-131 IIMKSLLNMSAFQTV
+131 IIMKSLLDMSAFQTV
-146 SGGNIAVRTV
+146 SGGTYGVRTV

-166 WIGALVPCD
+166 WIGKLVPCD

-208 TTTNLTNLIPTFTSN
+208 TTTSLTNLIPTFASN

-234 ACNGLPINQFSGT
+234 ACNGLPINQFSGV

-269 GAINMGTFKALLS
+269 GAITMGTFKALLS

-334 MNQTEIAAILK
+334 MNPTEIAAILK

-358 YEIPYFEVPLQGISD
+358 YEIPYFEVPFQGISD
-373 GYTAIDAAYNLGF
+373 GYKAIDAAYNLGF
-386 PAGTTI
+386 PAETTI

-409 MPYFQNLR
+409 IPYFQNLR
-417 AAFKQNQDLRS
+417 AAFKQNQALRS

-463 NLGFPMPADWAF
+463 NLGFPMPDDWAF

-495 TYSGADKAVSV
+495 TYSGVDKGVSA

-514 TPSSAAIN
+514 TPNSAAIN
-522 RARLMRIR
+522 RARLLKIR
-530 DVLYGTPSLAAIVDD
+530 DVLYGNSSLAALVDD
-545 KVTFEW
+545 KVTFDL
-551 ELEKTQIRVLTPNL
+551 ELEKTNVRVISPNL
-565 TVAFVASAKLSNPG
+565 SVMFKASAKLTNPG
-579 DGNSKVSVKDGKVS
+579 DGDTTITVKDGKVN
-593 ASFEQE
+593 AAFESE
-599 LANWAGSLT
+599 LAGWIGTLST
-608 VDDATNTKKVIAD
+608 EDANNTKKIIAD
-621 LAAKIVVGDITV
+621 LAAKIVVGNIIV
-633 RWLPVKDLLTLTITA
+633 KWAPVANKLTITLTA

-660 TSASMSVSF
+660 TSASMSVTF
-669 MFDNRN
+669 IFDNDN
-675 QHLDPEMPTLAET
+675 KELDAQMKEIGVYAFGGALA
-688 ILVGG
+688 LGM
-693 VIISSVGLIASG
+693 LA
-705 GLVIGSLGGTV
+705 LVIGGLGIETLLTAGT
-716 AGVVSKDLLP
+716 
-726 AVLLLA
+726 LLLIA

-739 VVRK
+739 VSHK

>member
-118 DAGLATQDGVVST
+118 DAGLSTQDGVVST

-146 SGGNIAVRTV
+146 SGGIFAVRTV

-166 WIGALVPCD
+166 WIGSLVPCD

-282 SAGDTN
+282 SAGDPN
-288 RSATACDT
+288 RAATACDT

-322 NVIRGGVRVPKA
+322 NVIRGGTRVPKA
-334 MNQTEIAAILK
+334 MNPTEIAAILK

-373 GYTAIDAAYNLGF
+373 GYKAIDAAYTLGF

-409 MPYFQNLR
+409 VPYFQNLR
-417 AAFKQNQDLRS
+417 AAFKQNQDLHS

-438 VCSRLKNAGL
+438 VCSRLQNAGL

-463 NLGFPMPADWAF
+463 NLGFPMPDNWAF

-495 TYSGADKAVSV
+495 TYSGADTAVSV

-514 TPSSAAIN
+514 TPSSAAVN
-522 RARLMRIR
+522 RARLMRVR
-530 DVLYGTPSLAAIVDD
+530 DVLYGNSSLAALVDD
-545 KVTFEW
+545 KVTFEL
-551 ELEKTQIRVLTPNL
+551 EMEKTNVRVISPNL
-565 TVAFVASAKLSNPG
+565 TVAFTASAKLV
-579 DGNSKVSVKDGKVS
+579 NSGSGGTTISVKDGKVN
-593 ASFEQE
+593 ASFQQE
-599 LANWAGSLT
+599 LANWTGSLST
-608 VDDATNTKKVIAD
+608 EDAGNAKKVVAD

-633 RWLPVKDLLTLTITA
+633 KWMPAKDVLTVTITA
-648 NVPEIEVTDKYK
+648 NVPEIEVTNNYK
-660 TSASMSVSF
+660 TNASMSVSLI
-669 MFDNRN
+669 FDNKNRE
-675 QHLDPEMPTLAET
+675 LDTQMNAVSEAVLTGSLKT
-688 ILVGG
+688 SVVGG
-693 VIISSVGLIASG
+693 LLYCAYAVSTIGTAVVAPLAVSIAGLI
-705 GLVIGSLGGTV
+705 
-716 AGVVSKDLLP
+716 LL
-726 AVLLLA
+726 
-732 IKSVLDK
+732 IKVVLDNSSSK
-739 VVRK
+739 

>member
-1 MDEMVKTVQSWL
+1 MDEMVRQVQSWL
-13 NKTYQ
+13 NKTYDK
-18 GYVAKGDYQTI
+18 YVAKGDFQTI

-52 ISPTADNFGPGTEKA
+52 ISPTADNFGPTTEKL
-67 FKPLTIGASDAKPS
+67 FKPLTIGASDAKPT

-118 DAGLATQDGVVST
+118 DAGLSTQDGVVST
-131 IIMKSLLNMSAFQTV
+131 IIMKSLLDMSAFQTV
-146 SGGNIAVRTV
+146 SGGTYGVRTV

-166 WIGALVPCD
+166 WIGKLVPCD

-208 TTTNLTNLIPTFTSN
+208 TTTTLTNLIPTFASN

-234 ACNGLPINQFSGT
+234 ACNGLPINQFSGV

-269 GAINMGTFKALLS
+269 GAITMGTFKALLS

-334 MNQTEIAAILK
+334 MNPAEIAAILK

-358 YEIPYFEVPLQGISD
+358 YEIPYFEVPFQGISD
-373 GYTAIDAAYNLGF
+373 GYKAIDAAYNLGF

-409 MPYFQNLR
+409 IPYFQNLR
-417 AAFKQNQDLRS
+417 AAFQQNQALRS

-438 VCSRLKNAGL
+438 VCSRLKNDGL

-463 NLGFPMPADWAF
+463 NLGFPMPDDWAF

-495 TYSGADKAVSV
+495 TYSGVDKGVSV

-514 TPSSAAIN
+514 TPNSAAIN
-522 RARLMRIR
+522 RARLLKIR
-530 DVLYGTPSLAAIVDD
+530 DVLYGNSSLAALVDD
-545 KVTFEW
+545 KVTFDL
-551 ELEKTQIRVLTPNL
+551 ELEKTNVRVISPNL
-565 TVAFVASAKLSNPG
+565 SVMFKASAKLTNPG
-579 DGNSKVSVKDGKVS
+579 DGDTTITVKDGKVN
-593 ASFEQE
+593 AAFEAE
-599 LANWAGSLT
+599 LAGWIGTLST
-608 VDDATNTKKVIAD
+608 EDANNTKKIITD
-621 LAAKIVVGDITV
+621 LAAKIVVGNIIV
-633 RWLPVKDLLTLTITA
+633 KWAPVANKLTITLTA

-660 TSASMSVSF
+660 TSASMSVTF
-669 MFDNRN
+669 IFDNDN
-675 QHLDPEMPTLAET
+675 KELDAQMKEIGVYAFGGALA
-688 ILVGG
+688 LGM
-693 VIISSVGLIASG
+693 LA
-705 GLVIGSLGGTV
+705 LVIGGLGIETLLTAGT
-716 AGVVSKDLLP
+716 
-726 AVLLLA
+726 LLLIA

-739 VVRK
+739 VSHK

>member
-67 FKPLTIGASDAKPS
+67 FKPLTIGASEAKPS

-100 FTGVFGGQTQIA
+100 FTGTFGGQTQIA

-118 DAGLATQDGVVST
+118 DAGLATQDGVVSA

-166 WIGALVPCD
+166 WIGTLVPCD

-182 NTSLIYALQKEE
+182 NTALIYALQKEE

-208 TTTNLTNLIPTFTSN
+208 TTTSLTNLIPTFTSN

-282 SAGDTN
+282 SSGDTN

-322 NVIRGGVRVPKA
+322 NVIRGGTRVPKA
-334 MNQTEIAAILK
+334 MNPTEIAAILK

-373 GYTAIDAAYNLGF
+373 GYKAIDAAYNLGF

-409 MPYFQNLR
+409 TPYFQNLR

-463 NLGFPMPADWAF
+463 NLGFPMPDDWAF

-495 TYSGADKAVSV
+495 TYSGVDKGVSV

-514 TPSSAAIN
+514 TPNSAAIN

-530 DVLYGTPSLAAIVDD
+530 DVLYGTPSLATLVDD
-545 KVTFEW
+545 KVTFEL
-551 ELEKTQIRVLTPNL
+551 EMEKTNVRVISPNL
-565 TVAFVASAKLSNPG
+565 TVAFTASAKLV
-579 DGNSKVSVKDGKVS
+579 NSGSGGTTISIKDGKVN
-593 ASFEQE
+593 ASFQQE
-599 LANWAGSLT
+599 LANWTGSLST
-608 VDDATNTKKVIAD
+608 EDAGNAKKVVAD
-621 LAAKIVVGDITV
+621 LATKVVVGDITV
-633 RWLPVKDLLTLTITA
+633 KWMPAKDVLTVTITA
-648 NVPEIEVTDKYK
+648 NVPEIEVTNNYK
-660 TSASMSVSF
+660 TNASMSVSLI
-669 MFDNRN
+669 FDNKNRE
-675 QHLDPEMPTLAET
+675 LDTQMNAVSEAVLTGSLKT
-688 ILVGG
+688 SVVGG
-693 VIISSVGLIASG
+693 LLYCAYAVSTIGTVVAAPLALSIAGLI
-705 GLVIGSLGGTV
+705 
-716 AGVVSKDLLP
+716 LL
-726 AVLLLA
+726 
-732 IKSVLDK
+732 IKVVLDNSSSK
-739 VVRK
+739 

>member
-1 MDEMVKTVQSWL
+1 MDEMVRQVQSWL
-13 NKTYQ
+13 NKTYDK
-18 GYVAKGDYQTI
+18 YVAKGDFQTI

-52 ISPTADNFGPGTEKA
+52 ISPTADNFGPTTEKL
-67 FKPLTIGASDAKPS
+67 FKPLTIGASDAKPT

-131 IIMKSLLNMSAFQTV
+131 IIMKSLLDMSAFQTV
-146 SGGNIAVRTV
+146 SGGTYGVRTV

-166 WIGALVPCD
+166 WIGKLVPCV

-208 TTTNLTNLIPTFTSN
+208 TTTSLTNLIPTFASN

-234 ACNGLPINQFSGT
+234 ACNGLPINQFSGV

-269 GAINMGTFKALLS
+269 GAITMGTFKALLS

-334 MNQTEIAAILK
+334 MNQAEIAAILK

-358 YEIPYFEVPLQGISD
+358 YEIPYFEVPFQGISD
-373 GYTAIDAAYNLGF
+373 GYKAIDAAYNLGF

-417 AAFKQNQDLRS
+417 AAFKQNQALRS

-438 VCSRLKNAGL
+438 VCSRLKSAGL

-463 NLGFPMPADWAF
+463 NLGFPMPDDWAF

-495 TYSGADKAVSV
+495 TYSSVDKGVSA
-506 VTPPPVSD
+506 VTPPPASD
-514 TPSSAAIN
+514 TPNSAAIN
-522 RARLMRIR
+522 RARLLRIR
-530 DVLYGTPSLAAIVDD
+530 DILYGNSSLATLVDD
-545 KVTFEW
+545 KVTFDL
-551 ELEKTQIRVLTPNL
+551 ELEKSNARVISPNL
-565 TVAFVASAKLSNPG
+565 SVLFTASAKLTNPG
-579 DGNSKVSVKDGKVS
+579 DGDTTITVKDGKVN
-593 ASFEQE
+593 ASFEEE
-599 LANWAGSLT
+599 LANWTGTLST
-608 VDDATNTKKVIAD
+608 EDAANTKKVVAD
-621 LAAKIVVGDITV
+621 LAAKIVVGNIIV
-633 RWLPVKDLLTLTITA
+633 KWLPVADKLTITLTA

-660 TSASMSVSF
+660 TSASMKVTF
-669 MFDNRN
+669 IFDNKN
-675 QHLDPEMPTLAET
+675 NELDSQMQT
-688 ILVGG
+688 VG
-693 VIISSVGLIASG
+693 VYVL
-705 GLVIGSLGGTV
+705 LGGAAIAAIAFVVGALGIELIITT
-716 AGVVSKDLLP
+716 AGLLI
-726 AVLLLA
+726 LT

-739 VVRK
+739 VTHK

>member
-1 MDEMVKTVQSWL
+1 MDEMVRQVQSWL
-13 NKTYQ
+13 NKTYDK
-18 GYVAKGDYQTI
+18 YVAKGDFQTI

-52 ISPTADNFGPGTEKA
+52 ISPTADNFGPTTEKL
-67 FKPLTIGASDAKPS
+67 FKPLTIGASDAKPT

-131 IIMKSLLNMSAFQTV
+131 IIMKSLLDMSAFQTV
-146 SGGNIAVRTV
+146 SGGTYGVRTV

-166 WIGALVPCD
+166 WIGKLVPCD

-208 TTTNLTNLIPTFTSN
+208 TTTSLTNLIPTFASN

-234 ACNGLPINQFSGT
+234 ACNGLPINQFSGV

-269 GAINMGTFKALLS
+269 GAITMGTFKALLS

-334 MNQTEIAAILK
+334 MNPAEIAAILK

-358 YEIPYFEVPLQGISD
+358 YEIPYFEVPFQGISD
-373 GYTAIDAAYNLGF
+373 GYKAIDAAYNLGF

-409 MPYFQNLR
+409 IPYFQNLR
-417 AAFKQNQDLRS
+417 AAFKQNQALRS

-438 VCSRLKNAGL
+438 VCSRLKSAGL

-463 NLGFPMPADWAF
+463 NLGFPMPDDWAF

-495 TYSGADKAVSV
+495 TYSGVDKGVSA
-506 VTPPPVSD
+506 VTPPPASD
-514 TPSSAAIN
+514 TPNSAAIN
-522 RARLMRIR
+522 RARLLKIR
-530 DVLYGTPSLAAIVDD
+530 DVLYGNSSLAALVDD
-545 KVTFEW
+545 KVTFDL
-551 ELEKTQIRVLTPNL
+551 ELEKTNVRVISPNL
-565 TVAFVASAKLSNPG
+565 SVMFKASAKLTNPG
-579 DGNSKVSVKDGKVS
+579 DGDTTITVKDGKVN
-593 ASFEQE
+593 AAFESE
-599 LANWAGSLT
+599 LAGWIGTLST
-608 VDDATNTKKVIAD
+608 EDANNTKKIIAD
-621 LAAKIVVGDITV
+621 LAAKIVLGNIIVK
-633 RWLPVKDLLTLTITA
+633 WAPVANKLTITLTA

-660 TSASMSVSF
+660 TSASMSVTF
-669 MFDNRN
+669 IFDNDN
-675 QHLDPEMPTLAET
+675 KELDAQMKEIGVYAFGGALA
-688 ILVGG
+688 LGM
-693 VIISSVGLIASG
+693 LA
-705 GLVIGSLGGTV
+705 LVIGGLGIETLLTAGT
-716 AGVVSKDLLP
+716 
-726 AVLLLA
+726 LLLIA

-739 VVRK
+739 VSHK

>member
-1 MDEMVKTVQSWL
+1 MDEMVRQVQSWL
-13 NKTYQ
+13 NKTYDK
-18 GYVAKGDYQTI
+18 YVAKGDFQTI

-52 ISPTADNFGPGTEKA
+52 ISPTADNFGPTTEKL
-67 FKPLTIGASDAKPS
+67 FKPLTIGASDAKPT

-131 IIMKSLLNMSAFQTV
+131 IIMKSLLDMSAFQTV
-146 SGGNIAVRTV
+146 SGGTYGVRTV

-166 WIGALVPCD
+166 WIGKLVPCD

-208 TTTNLTNLIPTFTSN
+208 TTTSLTNLIPTFASN

-234 ACNGLPINQFSGT
+234 ACNGLPINQFSGV

-269 GAINMGTFKALLS
+269 GAITMGTFKALLS

-334 MNQTEIAAILK
+334 MNPAEIAAILK

-358 YEIPYFEVPLQGISD
+358 YEIPYFEVPFQGISD
-373 GYTAIDAAYNLGF
+373 GYKAIDAAYNLGF

-409 MPYFQNLR
+409 IPYFQNLR
-417 AAFKQNQDLRS
+417 AAFKQNQALRS

-438 VCSRLKNAGL
+438 VCSRLKNDGL

-463 NLGFPMPADWAF
+463 NLGFPMPDDWAF

-495 TYSGADKAVSV
+495 TYSGVDKGVSV

-514 TPSSAAIN
+514 TPNSAAIN
-522 RARLMRIR
+522 RARLLKIR
-530 DVLYGTPSLAAIVDD
+530 DVLYGNSSLAALVDD
-545 KVTFEW
+545 KVTFDL
-551 ELEKTQIRVLTPNL
+551 ELEKTNVRVISPNL
-565 TVAFVASAKLSNPG
+565 SVMFKASAKLTNPG
-579 DGNSKVSVKDGKVS
+579 DGDTTITVKDGKVN
-593 ASFEQE
+593 AAFEAE
-599 LANWAGSLT
+599 LAGWIGTLST
-608 VDDATNTKKVIAD
+608 EDANNTKKIITD
-621 LAAKIVVGDITV
+621 LAAKIVVGNIIV
-633 RWLPVKDLLTLTITA
+633 KWAPVANKLTITLTA
-648 NVPEIEVTDKYK
+648 NVPEIEVTDKYT
-660 TSASMSVSF
+660 TSASMSVTF
-669 MFDNRN
+669 IFDNDN
-675 QHLDPEMPTLAET
+675 KELDAQMKEIGVYAFGGALA
-688 ILVGG
+688 LGM
-693 VIISSVGLIASG
+693 LA
-705 GLVIGSLGGTV
+705 LVIGGLGIETLLTAGT
-716 AGVVSKDLLP
+716 
-726 AVLLLA
+726 LLLIA

-739 VVRK
+739 VSHK

>member
-1 MDEMVKTVQSWL
+1 MDEMVRQVQSWL
-13 NKTYQ
+13 NKTYDK
-18 GYVAKGDYQTI
+18 YVAKGDFQTI

-52 ISPTADNFGPGTEKA
+52 ISPTADNFGPTTEKL
-67 FKPLTIGASDAKPS
+67 FKPLTIGASDAKPT

-131 IIMKSLLNMSAFQTV
+131 IIMKSLLDMSAFQTV
-146 SGGNIAVRTV
+146 SGGTYGVRTV

-166 WIGALVPCD
+166 WIGKLVPCD

-208 TTTNLTNLIPTFTSN
+208 TTTSLTNLISTFASN

-234 ACNGLPINQFSGT
+234 ACNGLPINQFSGV

-269 GAINMGTFKALLS
+269 GAITMGTFKALLS

-334 MNQTEIAAILK
+334 MNQAEIAAILK

-358 YEIPYFEVPLQGISD
+358 YEIPYFEVPFQGTSD
-373 GYTAIDAAYNLGF
+373 GYKAIDAAYNLGF

-409 MPYFQNLR
+409 IPYFQNLR
-417 AAFKQNQDLRS
+417 AAFKQNQALRS

-438 VCSRLKNAGL
+438 VCSRLKSAGL

-463 NLGFPMPADWAF
+463 NLGFPMPEDWAF

-495 TYSGADKAVSV
+495 TYSGVDKGVSA
-506 VTPPPVSD
+506 VTPPPASD
-514 TPSSAAIN
+514 TPNSAAIN
-522 RARLMRIR
+522 RARLLKIR
-530 DVLYGTPSLAAIVDD
+530 DVLYGNSSLAALVDD
-545 KVTFEW
+545 KVTFEL
-551 ELEKTQIRVLTPNL
+551 ELEKTNIRVLSPNL
-565 TVAFVASAKLSNPG
+565 TVAFTASAKLV
-579 DGNSKVSVKDGKVS
+579 NSGTGGTTVSVKDGKVN
-593 ASFEQE
+593 ASFQQE
-599 LANWAGSLT
+599 LANWTGSLST
-608 VDDATNTKKVIAD
+608 VDAANTKKVVAD

-633 RWLPVKDLLTLTITA
+633 KWLPAKDILTVTITA
-648 NVPEIEVTDKYK
+648 NVPEIEVTSNYK
-660 TSASMSVSF
+660 TSASMSVSLI
-669 MFDNRN
+669 FDNKNRE
-675 QHLDPEMPTLAET
+675 LDSQLNAVSEAVLTGAIKT
-688 ILVGG
+688 SIVGG
-693 VIISSVGLIASG
+693 ILYGTYLVSAIGTAVAFPLAITVTGLI
-705 GLVIGSLGGTV
+705 
-716 AGVVSKDLLP
+716 
-726 AVLLLA
+726 VL
-732 IKSVLDK
+732 IKVVLDNSSSK
-739 VVRK
+739 